1 MFKVKIKN
9 IGKLTDREINV
20 GQFTV
25 FAGPNNTGKSFIS
38 KLLYSFF
45 NSMQDNPIQTRT
57 TQFFADVFSDVTLS
71 IAIVNSW
78 EQGWSDSGSSLELS
92 ERSIQR
98 MRHAESVWRKGKS
111 TDSNN
116 HLLIALDSKIR
127 EMDKIVKSI
136 NNIERL
142 TQIWPYL
149 GSLTEEMWNVSQ
161 NLEQAYLTK
170 LKIEKLD
177 LLDTIIDPL
186 TELKDTFAKGD
197 PLSFIISGTGRL
209 VEDNLIYNFQVPNLS
224 DLSADSNQWSEIEV
238 GRFGKFVFS
247 NGEVDFSMDMVSM
260 PSYSRAIYLES
271 PTYWKLK
278 SVLEHIR
285 QPEGYRSFLWGKAR
299 KRLDGVPKY
308 FHDLASALSFQYTG
322 EMAFPAIHE
331 KLTGPHVLGG
341 KITISEMGN
350 LSFQENGRS
359 FSLPVTAM
367 GIANLGI
374 LALLIERKVLD
385 EESLIFIDEPEA
397 HLHPAWQVIMAE
409 ALFELSLQ
417 GVTVVIAT
425 HSVDILKWLEVH
437 VKKNPQDEP
446 LIALNQFP
454 ANGDGVDED
463 FESRM
468 ASIKQELTKP
478 FSDLYLKG
486 I

>member
-1 MFKVKIKN
+1 M
-9 IGKLTDREINV
+9 
-20 GQFTV
+20 
-25 FAGPNNTGKSFIS
+25 S
-38 KLLYSFF
+38 
-45 NSMQDNPIQTRT
+45 
-57 TQFFADVFSDVTLS
+57 
-71 IAIVNSW
+71 
-78 EQGWSDSGSSLELS
+78 
-92 ERSIQR
+92 
-98 MRHAESVWRKGKS
+98 
-111 TDSNN
+111 
-116 HLLIALDSKIR
+116 
-127 EMDKIVKSI
+127 
-136 NNIERL
+136 
-142 TQIWPYL
+142 
-149 GSLTEEMWNVSQ
+149 
-161 NLEQAYLTK
+161 K

-177 LLDTIIDPL
+177 LLGTIIDHL

-197 PLSFIISGTGRL
+197 PLSFIISGTGRHI
-209 VEDNLIYNFQVPNLS
+209 EDNLIYNFQVPNLS
-224 DLSADSNQWSEIEV
+224 ELSADSNQRSEIEV

-278 SVLEHIR
+278 SVLEQIR
-285 QPEGYRSFLWGKAR
+285 QPEGHRSFLWGKAR

-322 EMAFPAIHE
+322 EMAFPTIHE
-331 KLTGPHVLGG
+331 KLTGPHILGR

-350 LSFQENGRS
+350 LSFQENRRS

-385 EESLIFIDEPEA
+385 EGSLIFIDEPEA

-409 ALFELSLQ
+409 ALFELSRQ

-425 HSVDILKWLEVH
+425 HSVDILKWLEVR

-454 ANGDGVDED
+454 ANGGGIDED

-468 ASIKQELTKP
+468 ARIKQELTKP

>member
-9 IGKLTDREINV
+9 IGKLTDTEINI

-25 FAGPNNTGKSFIS
+25 FAGPNNTGKSFVS

-45 NSMQDNPIQTRT
+45 SSMQGNPVQTQSEQFLIPVMQHMASVVEWEERSAGRSPEDNPQLL
-57 TQFFADVFSDVTLS
+57 D
-71 IAIVNSW
+71 
-78 EQGWSDSGSSLELS
+78 LE
-92 ERSIQR
+92 
-98 MRHAESVWRKGKS
+98 
-111 TDSNN
+111 
-116 HLLIALDSKIR
+116 SKIKETNEIIR
-127 EMDKIVKSI
+127 SVD
-136 NNIERL
+136 NIEEL
-142 TQIWPYL
+142 IQVWHCL
-149 GSLTEEMWNVSQ
+149 VNLTEGMWNVSQ
-161 NLEQAYLTK
+161 DLQQTYSKESRKT
-170 LKIEKLD
+170 EKLEWGVD
-177 LLDTIIDPL
+177 HLHNSLRVITLSL
-186 TELKDTFAKGD
+186 TQLRDTFAKGD
-197 PLSFIISGTGRL
+197 PLSFIISGTGRHIK
-209 VEDNLIYNFQVPNLS
+209 DNLIENFQVPNLS
-224 DLSADSNQWSEIEV
+224 DLSADPDKRSEVEV
-238 GRFGKFVFS
+238 GHFGKFVYS
-247 NGEVDFSMDMVSM
+247 NEEVDLSMDMSWM
-260 PSYSRAIYLES
+260 SSYSGAIYLES
-271 PTYWKLK
+271 PIYWKLK
-278 SVLEHIR
+278 NALEQIR
-285 QPEGYRSFLWGKAR
+285 QQEEHRSFLWGKPS

-322 EMAFPAIHE
+322 EMAFPTIHE
-331 KLTGPHVLGG
+331 KLTGPHILGG
-341 KITISEMGN
+341 KVTISELGN

-446 LIALNQFP
+446 HIALNQFP

-468 ASIKQELTKP
+468 ARIKQELTKP

>member
-9 IGKLTDREINV
+9 IGKLIDAEINV
-20 GQFTV
+20 GRFTV
-25 FAGPNNTGKSFIS
+25 FAGPNNTGKSFVS

-45 NSMQDNPIQTRT
+45 NSMQGNAVQTQTQQFLIPVMRPMASVRAWEQRYAGRSPEDNPQLL
-57 TQFFADVFSDVTLS
+57 D
-71 IAIVNSW
+71 
-78 EQGWSDSGSSLELS
+78 LE
-92 ERSIQR
+92 
-98 MRHAESVWRKGKS
+98 
-111 TDSNN
+111 
-116 HLLIALDSKIR
+116 SKIE
-127 EMDKIVKSI
+127 EMDETIRRI
-136 NNIERL
+136 DNIEEL
-142 TQIWPYL
+142 TQVWPCL
-149 GSLTEEMWNVSQ
+149 VSLAEGMWKVSRDLQ
-161 NLEQAYLTK
+161 QTYRKESR
-170 LKIEKLD
+170 KIEKLGRVD
-177 LLDTIIDPL
+177 HLYNSLRRITHSL
-186 TELKDTFAKGD
+186 TGLRDAFAQRD
-197 PLSFIISGTGRL
+197 PLSFIISGIARHI
-209 VEDNLIYNFQVPNLS
+209 EDKLIENFQVPNLS
-224 DLSADSNQWSEIEV
+224 DLSADPDKRSEVEV
-238 GRFGKFVFS
+238 GQFGNFVFS
-247 NGEVDFSMDMVSM
+247 NEEVDLSMNMSWM

-271 PTYWKLK
+271 PIYWKLK
-278 SVLEHIR
+278 NALEQIR
-285 QPEGYRSFLWGKAR
+285 QQEEHRSFLWGKPS

-322 EMAFPAIHE
+322 EMAFPTIHE
-331 KLTGPHVLGG
+331 KLTGPHILGG
-341 KITISEMGN
+341 KVTISELGN

-446 LIALNQFP
+446 HIALNQFP

>member
-9 IGKLTDREINV
+9 TGKLLNAEINV

-25 FAGPNNTGKSFIS
+25 FAGPNNTGKSFVS

-45 NSMQDNPIQTRT
+45 SSMQGNPVQTQTEQFLIPVMRPVASVRAWEQRYASRSPDDNPLLL
-57 TQFFADVFSDVTLS
+57 D
-71 IAIVNSW
+71 
-78 EQGWSDSGSSLELS
+78 LE
-92 ERSIQR
+92 
-98 MRHAESVWRKGKS
+98 
-111 TDSNN
+111 
-116 HLLIALDSKIR
+116 SKIK
-127 EMDKIVKSI
+127 EMHESI
-136 NNIERL
+136 RRIDNIEEL
-142 TQIWPYL
+142 TQVWPCL
-149 GSLTEEMWNVSQ
+149 VSLAEGMWNVSRDLQ
-161 NLEQAYLTK
+161 QTYRKESR
-170 LKIEKLD
+170 KIEKLGRVD
-177 LLDTIIDPL
+177 HLHNSLRFITQSL
-186 TELKDTFAKGD
+186 TQLRDTFAKGD
-197 PLSFIISGTGRL
+197 PLSFIVSGTGRHIK
-209 VEDNLIYNFQVPNLS
+209 DNLIENFQVPYLS
-224 DLSADSNQWSEIEV
+224 DLSADSKQWSEIEV

-285 QPEGYRSFLWGKAR
+285 QPEGHRSFLWGKAR

-322 EMAFPAIHE
+322 EMAFPTIHE

-409 ALFELSLQ
+409 ILFELSRK

-425 HSVDILKWLEVH
+425 HSVDILKWLEVR
-437 VKKNPQDEP
+437 VKKNPQDEQ

-454 ANGDGVDED
+454 VNGGGIDED